1 MATLKLFPT
10 TRVKP
15 ENAYLNQYES
25 NVTSQSGEDG
35 IIEKIFEIMGVSN
48 NWCVEFGA
56 WDGKLNSNTWNLLQR
71 ENWSGIL
78 IEGNSAKFSDLWAE
92 YQNNNKV
99 IPVNSYVGISPDAH
113 NALDTILGTYPIPKN
128 FDFLSIDIDGCDWYV
143 WETLTNYQPRLVVIE
158 FNPTIPNHVYFIQDK
173 DLSIQQ
179 GASLRALIELGK
191 NKGYELVATNSWNA
205 FFVCAEEFEKF
216 NIADNTI
223 DSIHDPSQYE
233 SVLFQLY
240 DGKLVL
246 AGYQHLFW
254 HNMPITQEDIQILPE
269 KLRFYDDAT
278 SNVDNTE
285 IRCADLIILKQALSH
300 YYADHQAYPISFGFD
315 GLYTNWGEAKPDWI
329 SGLTPN
335 YLYTL
340 PREPSNTDQPDKQYL
355 YRSNGQDYKLLC
367 HGTEDCAHIAETTPE
382 LHRSSQKIIGLWLL
396 DGGCIRLVISS
407 TAAH

>member
-1 MATLKLFPT
+1 MATLKVFSK

-15 ENAYLNQYES
+15 ESAYLNQFES

-48 NWCVEFGA
+48 HWCVEFGA

-71 ENWSGIL
+71 KNWSGIL
-78 IEGNSAKFSDLWAE
+78 IEGNSAKFLDLLAE

-99 IPVNSYVGISPDAH
+99 IPVNSYVGISSEEAHCLDA
-113 NALDTILGTYPIPKN
+113 ILGTYPIPKD

-143 WETLTNYQPRLVVIE
+143 WETLKNYRPRLVVIE
-158 FNPTIPNHVYFIQDK
+158 FNPTIPNHVYFIQDN
-173 DLSIQQ
+173 DLSMQQ
-179 GASLRALIELGK
+179 GASLRALIALGK
-191 NKGYELVATNSWNA
+191 EKGYELVAANSWNA
-205 FFVCAEEFEKF
+205 FFVLNEEFDKF

-223 DSIHDPSQYE
+223 DSMHDPSKYE

-240 DGKLVL
+240 DGRLVL

-254 HNMPITQEDIQILPE
+254 HDMPITQEDIQVLPE
-269 KLRFYDDAT
+269 QLRFYDDAT

-285 IRCADLIILKQALSH
+285 IRCADLLILKQALSH
-300 YYADHQAYPISFGFD
+300 YYADHQSYPISVGFD
-315 GLYTNWGEAKPDWI
+315 GLYTNWGESKQDWI
-329 SGLTPN
+329 SGLVPN

-340 PREPSNTDQPDKQYL
+340 PRDPSNTPDKQYL

-367 HGTEDCAHIAETTPE
+367 HGAEDCVHIAKTTPE
-382 LHRSSQKIIGLWLL
+382 LIDPARKSLAYGYWTEGAIDW
-396 DGGCIRLVISS
+396 
-407 TAAH
+407 